1 MTVEKKKFD
10 ILVLPGDGIGLE
22 VTVEALKVLD
32 AVSRKFGLT
41 FDMSEA
47 LAGGAAIDS
56 EGAPISLDTLD
67 RAQNADA
74 VLLGAV
80 GGLKW
85 DDLPTE
91 KRPEKGLLQL
101 RASLDLFA
109 NLRPAQV
116 FGPLESASTL
126 RPEVVRGIDL
136 LVVREL
142 VAGIYFGEPR
152 GIDAMPEGRV
162 GYNTMRYTE
171 AEIERVARVAFENA
185 GRRRGKV
192 TSVDKA
198 NVLEVSGLWRT
209 VVMEVARDYPD
220 IELDHQYVDNCSMQ
234 LIRDPAQFDVI
245 LTGNLFGDI
254 LSDEA
259 AMLTGSIGMLPSA
272 SIGVEAAMYEPVHGS
287 APDIAGQGKANPL
300 ATILSVAM
308 MLEITCDAPKA
319 ADSVRKAVEKV
330 LDEGFRTGDIAIK
343 GEKTISC
350 AQMGDCVVRRLE
362 EME

>member
-1 MTVEKKKFD
+1 
-10 ILVLPGDGIGLE
+10 
-22 VTVEALKVLD
+22 
-32 AVSRKFGLT
+32 
-41 FDMSEA
+41 
-47 LAGGAAIDS
+47 
-56 EGAPISLDTLD
+56 
-67 RAQNADA
+67 
-74 VLLGAV
+74 
-80 GGLKW
+80 
-85 DDLPTE
+85 
-91 KRPEKGLLQL
+91 
-101 RASLDLFA
+101 
-109 NLRPAQV
+109 V

-126 RPEVVRGIDL
+126 RPEVLRGIDL

-209 VVMEVARDYPD
+209 VVMEVARDYQE
-220 IELDHQYVDNCSMQ
+220 IELDHQYVDNCAMQ

-308 MLEITCDAPKA
+308 MLEISCDAPKA

-350 AQMGDCVVRRLE
+350 AQMGDCVVGRLE